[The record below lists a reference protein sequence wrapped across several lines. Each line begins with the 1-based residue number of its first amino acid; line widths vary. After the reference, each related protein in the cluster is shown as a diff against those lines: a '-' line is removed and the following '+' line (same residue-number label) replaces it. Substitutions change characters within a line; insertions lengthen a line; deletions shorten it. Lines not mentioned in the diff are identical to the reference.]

1 MVDALD
7 IVTLKRMRFELRF
20 PDDDVAQDALL
31 TEQIKSAVAF
41 VSSDTGV
48 ELLRLAADDPRLAT
62 FAAPVI
68 VVARSFY
75 DGVWTLPPAYDFLVR
90 SLRRVV

>member
-7 IVTLKRMRFELRF
+7 VVSLERMRFELRF
-20 PDDDVAQDALL
+20 PDDDIVQDALL

-41 VSSDTGV
+41 VATDTGV
-48 ELLRLAADDPRLAT
+48 DLLGLAADDPRLAT

-75 DGVWTLPPAYDFLVR
+75 DGVRTLPPAYDFLVR
-90 SLRRVV
+90 SLRRIL